1 MASEGKQRK
10 LVRELTDG
18 LKGEFLPFS
27 FPDQQR
33 GHIVKQAPCV
43 WVEDLERKIVET
55 IEFNDRYTE
64 SYIYIYTVHVLYNRE
79 HRLTWHSGL
88 IPPQEIWVKI
98 GGDKGQGSMKTSFQ
112 ICNVPHP
119 NSCKNSVIFSIFEA
133 TDTATNINIALEYFR
148 PQVNSLSGKTIWG
161 YIKYVRFKRR

>member
-1 MASEGKQRK
+1 M
-10 LVRELTDG
+10 
-18 LKGEFLPFS
+18 
-27 FPDQQR
+27 
-33 GHIVKQAPCV
+33 KQAPCV
-43 WVEDLERKIVET
+43 WVEDLERTIVET

-133 TDTATNINIALEYFR
+133 TDTATNINIALEYTTG
-148 PQVNSLSGKTIWG
+148 PKSTLSPGRQYGGILQLK
-161 YIKYVRFKRR
+161 VCEV